1 MQEAGR
7 QRATS
12 AYDIARAWSGRSS
25 RRPERVTRAESEE
38 IDLSQS
44 RSRGS
49 LGLGTIG
56 REVRVQRSPVTR
68 SLVLR
73 CGAQLESLK
82 PPDSRWR
89 VRPLPHLDRI
99 ERLPIAFGSSETCTP
114 LPNALRFCCRGV
126 RRSRASQSRIYS
138 RGCAAHTPR
147 SAASAG

>member
-126 RRSRASQSRIYS
+126 GA
-138 RGCAAHTPR
+138 CAAAHTNNTLLGRARRPPP
-147 SAASAG
+147 

>member
-25 RRPERVTRAESEE
+25 RRPERATRAASEE

-49 LGLGTIG
+49 LRLGTIG

-126 RRSRASQSRIYS
+126 LRRPAPPLTTYLRARPA
-138 RGCAAHTPR
+138 RPPPR
-147 SAASAG
+147 A